1 MTTTHT
7 IEVFALSDAEES
19 DPDPYF
25 VMTYDDTA
33 LMLEAL
39 IEMWGEDHDDF
50 VTLCNERPDE
60 CDPTVIVYDVCANDA
75 PVAIAY
81 VAHA

>member
-25 VMTYDDTA
+25 AMTYDNTDHMVEC
-33 LMLEAL
+33 LRD
-39 IEMWGEDHDDF
+39 MWADDHDVILD
-50 VTLCNERPDE
+50 LRNERTDE
-60 CDPTVIVYDVCANDA
+60 CDPSVLVYDVCADDA